1 MDLAEKIN
9 NDIKTAMLSKDAV
22 SLRALRAIKA
32 AILISNTS
40 GGASMSEA
48 DEVKMLQKL
57 VKQRQDSID
66 IYKQQNREDLAVS
79 EIEEVAVIQKYL
91 PQMMSEADVR
101 HALVIIKE
109 QTGASSPA
117 DMGKM
122 MGVASKQLAG
132 KADNKMISQIIKE
145 LLAS

>member
-1 MDLAEKIN
+1 MDLVEKIN
-9 NDIKTAMLSKDAV
+9 SDIKTAMLGKDAV

-66 IYKQQNREDLAVS
+66 IFKQQNREDLAVS
-79 EIEEVAVIQKYL
+79 EMGFRWKLRCSPPEINIPCCVCNRIIFTIESLRLFRHTPSGHGKNSL
-91 PQMMSEADVR
+91 PR
-101 HALVIIKE
+101 R
-109 QTGASSPA
+109 TGR
-117 DMGKM
+117 
-122 MGVASKQLAG
+122 LAQG
-132 KADNKMISQIIKE
+132 TEIPVPRKD
-145 LLAS
+145 

>member
-1 MDLAEKIN
+1 MDLAEQIN
-9 NDIKTAMLSKDAV
+9 SDIKTAMLSKDAV

-40 GGASMSEA
+40 GASSMTEA
-48 DEVKMLQKL
+48 DGIKMLQKL

-91 PQMMSEADVR
+91 PQMMNEEDVR
-101 HALVIIKE
+101 NALLTIKE